1 MNRTTR
7 LALGLLVAAVYMPAA
22 LGQQY
27 QVTDLG
33 TLGGSISQANSNNVF
48 SQVAGFSTLVGDTA
62 THAFLWT
69 KRNGMKDLGTLPIL
83 ACLTPSGN
91 SSASAI
97 NDAGIVVGVSDF
109 CDPVNGLVS
118 HAFVDIRGQMKDLGT
133 LGGSTAQANG
143 INVWGQVVGFSFVP
157 DNSAQHA
164 VLWNRRGIQ
173 DLGTLGGTNSQAF
186 GNNIWGQV
194 VGSSD
199 TASGSSDPFLWD
211 SKHGMKD
218 LGTLG
223 GMSAQ
228 ANAINFF
235 GEIVGFS
242 SLLGETATH
251 AFIYSNGKLTDIG
264 TLGGSFAAATGI
276 DLYGDVVGFSNTTG
290 DADVHAFIYTR
301 KGGLQDLNNLI
312 PTNNSCGTGT
322 GWCLNSAQSISLGE
336 GDDFEPKPA
345 RIVGVGVL
353 NGEQHA
359 FLLTPTH

>member
-1 MNRTTR
+1 
-7 LALGLLVAAVYMPAA
+7 LLVVAVYIPVA

-33 TLGGSISQANSNNVF
+33 TLGGSISQANSNNLF
-48 SQVAGFSTLVGDTA
+48 SAVAGFSTLVGDTT

-69 KRNGMKDLGTLPIL
+69 KRNGMKDLGTLTTLP
-83 ACLTPSGN
+83 CQPPPGN
-91 SSASAI
+91 SNALAI
-97 NDAGIVVGVSDF
+97 NDAGIVVGVSDS

-133 LGGSTAQANG
+133 LVGGTPPEAGSNAQANG
-143 INVWGQVVGFSFVP
+143 INLWGQVVGFSFVP

-164 VLWNRRGIQ
+164 VLWNRRGIH

-186 GNNIWGQV
+186 AINIWGQV

-199 TASGSSDPFLWD
+199 TASGSTDPFLWD
-211 SKHGMKD
+211 SRNGMKD

-228 ANAINFF
+228 ANAINFS

-251 AFIYSNGKLTDIG
+251 AFIYSKGKLTDIG

-276 DLYGDVVGFSNTTG
+276 DFYGDVVGFSNTTG
-290 DADVHAFIYTR
+290 DADVHAFIYTS

-312 PTNNSCGTGT
+312 PTNS
-322 GWCLNSAQSISLGE
+322 GWDLNNAQSINLG
-336 GDDFEPKPA
+336 GDDDFESKSA
-345 RIVGVGVL
+345 RIVGVGTL
-353 NGEQHA
+353 NGDQHA
-359 FLLTPTH
+359 FLLTLTH